1 MKSVSNELFGGL
13 LILASMAILGL
24 SDNLFYFTQ
33 DVMGLGQ
40 FHALRAF
47 LSILLLVP
55 FALLMNISLRPLR
68 WRQTLA
74 RTVLITIA
82 MILYFGSL
90 PIMSVAEAAAGLFTS
105 PIFVLLF
112 TAILYKE
119 AIGWRRI
126 SAVAIGTI
134 GVIIVLRPGSNGFQL
149 LQLMPVAAGAFY
161 ALSSMVTRRWCADEN
176 PITMVCIYQLLIG
189 SIGGA
194 SAYYFGIMP
203 VSDSLFETAP
213 FFFTSWQPMDFMAW
227 FWMFLQA
234 LLSVIALVLL
244 TKGYQSADTS
254 YVAIFEYSLLIFASI
269 WTYILWGSNLPF
281 SSFVGFA
288 MIAIS
293 GVIISRA
300 LPKMEA
306 ENASEA
312 R

>member
-1 MKSVSNELFGGL
+1 MTAGRGELFGGL

-33 DVMGLGQ
+33 DAMGLGQ

-55 FALLMNISLRPLR
+55 FAMMMKISLRPLR
-68 WRQTLA
+68 WRQTLM

-112 TAILYKE
+112 TALIYKE

-126 SAVAIGTI
+126 TAVAIGTL
-134 GVIIVLRPGSNGFQL
+134 GVIIVLRPGGNGFQL

-176 PITMVCIYQLLIG
+176 PITMVCVYQLLIG
-189 SIGGA
+189 SIGGV

-213 FFFTSWQPMDFMAW
+213 FFFTSWQPMAFMTW
-227 FWMFLQA
+227 VWMGLQA
-234 LLSVIALVLL
+234 FLSVIALVLL

-269 WTYILWGSNLPF
+269 WTYILWGTNLPF
-281 SSFVGFA
+281 SSFIGFA

-300 LPKMEA
+300 LPKMEPKELA
-306 ENASEA
+306 DTA
-312 R
+312 

>member
-1 MKSVSNELFGGL
+1 MTAGRGELFGGL

-33 DVMGLGQ
+33 DAMGLGQ

-55 FALLMNISLRPLR
+55 FAMMMKISLRPLR
-68 WRQTLA
+68 WRQTLM

-112 TAILYKE
+112 TALIYKE

-126 SAVAIGTI
+126 TAVAIGTL
-134 GVIIVLRPGSNGFQL
+134 GVIIVLRPGGNGFQL

-176 PITMVCIYQLLIG
+176 PITMVCVYQLLIG
-189 SIGGA
+189 SIGGV

-213 FFFTSWQPMDFMAW
+213 FFFTSWQPMAFMTW
-227 FWMFLQA
+227 VWMGLQA
-234 LLSVIALVLL
+234 FLSVIALVLL

-269 WTYILWGSNLPF
+269 WTYILWGTNLPF
-281 SSFVGFA
+281 SSFIGFA

-300 LPKMEA
+300 LPKMEPKELA
-306 ENASEA
+306 DAA
-312 R
+312 

>member
-1 MKSVSNELFGGL
+1 MTAGRGELFGGL

-33 DVMGLGQ
+33 DAMGLGQ

-55 FALLMNISLRPLR
+55 FAMMMKISLRPLR
-68 WRQTLA
+68 WRQTLM

-90 PIMSVAEAAAGLFTS
+90 PIISVAEAAASLFTS

-112 TAILYKE
+112 TALIYKE

-126 SAVAIGTI
+126 TAVAIGTL
-134 GVIIVLRPGSNGFQL
+134 GVIIVLRPGGNGFQL

-176 PITMVCIYQLLIG
+176 PIRMVCVYQLLIG

-213 FFFTSWQPMDFMAW
+213 FFFTSWQPMEFMAW
-227 FWMFLQA
+227 VWMFLQA
-234 LLSVIALVLL
+234 FLSVIALVLL

-269 WTYILWGSNLPF
+269 WTYILWGTNLPL
-281 SSFVGFA
+281 SSFIGFA
-288 MIAIS
+288 MIAVS

-300 LPKMEA
+300 LPKMEPKELA
-306 ENASEA
+306 DTA
-312 R
+312 